1 MGVALMLSTPGR
13 QRAAWFVIGV
23 LVMCVVMQQLYSNT
37 TTAQLAVDIREN
49 QKSGRAVL
57 DRIND
62 CTTPGRKCFDE
73 AQRRT
78 AGVVGDIN
86 RVAIYA
92 AACGAQYPGQVAAVE
107 GCVRQQMAM
116 AKAAEKRKGRGNG

>member
-1 MGVALMLSTPGR
+1 MGVSLMLSTPAR

-23 LVMCVVMQQLYSNT
+23 LVMLVVMQQLYANT
-37 TTAQLAVDIREN
+37 TTAQLVEEIREN
-49 QKSGRAVL
+49 QKSGRAVV

-62 CTTPGRKCFDE
+62 CTTPGRKCFDQ

-86 RVAIYA
+86 RVTIYA
-92 AACGAQYPGQVAAVE
+92 ASCGAQYPGQVAAVE
-107 GCVRQQMAM
+107 ACVRRQMEA
-116 AKAAEKRKGRGNG
+116 AKSQNRKRN